1 MQPSQKTQD
10 HVSPNLSDAYGWAE
24 PVEIANCYLKANGI
38 SSSWSRAAMI
48 DEALVHLETTNRSL
62 DPRVRS
68 IRMLA
73 CLDRGLSRNLNP
85 PDGDDALAA
94 GRRLLLSVDPLV
106 RRRIENRLHPRKW
119 DAAMTNERIAL
130 VRIPEIERR
139 QKMERQTIRFRSMP
153 LLSAI
158 KQLFGRRRSVLRT

>member
-1 MQPSQKTQD
+1 MQPSQKTRD
-10 HVSPNLSDAYGWAE
+10 HAIPKLSDAYGWAE
-24 PVEIANCYLKANGI
+24 PVEIANHYLKANGI

-48 DEALVHLETTNRSL
+48 DGALVHLETTNRSL

-73 CLDRGLSRNLNP
+73 CLDRGLSRNLSP
-85 PDGDDALAA
+85 PNGDDAVAA

-106 RRRIENRLHPRKW
+106 RRRIENRLHPRNW
-119 DAAMTNERIAL
+119 DAAMTNESIAL
-130 VRIPEIERR
+130 VRIPEIQRR
-139 QKMERQTIRFRSMP
+139 QKMERQAIRFRTIP

-158 KQLFGRRRSVLRT
+158 KQLFGRRRSALRT